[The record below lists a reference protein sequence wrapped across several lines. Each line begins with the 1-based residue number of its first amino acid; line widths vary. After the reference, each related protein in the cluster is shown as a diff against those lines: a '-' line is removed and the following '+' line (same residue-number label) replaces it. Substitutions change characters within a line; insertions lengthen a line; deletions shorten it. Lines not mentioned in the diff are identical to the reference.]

1 MIRLRLGAHASR
13 CCVGLLLAT
22 PSLPAQTT
30 IAQGSAVSFGSSAHA
45 NLVQDGAGRLYAL
58 LLEDQPNT
66 DRALALQVSFDG
78 GVTWNRLPT
87 ILNDATSGLVGP
99 NLTNNAACAI
109 DDQGTLH
116 VTWAAHYYPSYY
128 AQYYRS
134 CDPLSGVCSPIV
146 DVTLLQGASNT
157 ARNAA
162 MAIAVDAANTVWLVA
177 QSTSSWVE
185 HLLRSTQPYA
195 AGGTFASV
203 GAISPTASSQTSR
216 IAIDAQGLVHCA
228 YYRNVSPGIYE
239 HRAYDPQSGWGVST
253 TLGNATAPQ
262 DYYGLLASDALGNVH
277 ALVAKDCASPATW
290 DFVYRRWDIGNGWSA
305 ETPLFQ
311 ATSAQYTGIASYRI
325 AALACNETTGRV
337 SVLYR
342 DLSTDGRLRV
352 ATKPLAA
359 SAFQLAADLRPGD
372 LALHAYHEPVLRGT
386 LFPAFN
392 RSSSALDLAW
402 REGVA
407 SSRLLFQRLP
417 ECDGVLARL
426 GAPCTDGGG
435 ASLALS
441 FEGAPCLGGALAVG
455 VRTSQVPSLLI
466 IGLSSTN
473 WNGIPL
479 PFDLAIV
486 GGPLGCTLLTSQEV
500 LLGPIGAGGISTFP
514 VPTTPLLVGR
524 TAYFQALVVDPR
536 LGVALPIATSDAL
549 AATFQR

>member
-1 MIRLRLGAHASR
+1 MSRLRFVVRSACAATA
-13 CCVGLLLAT
+13 LLLAA
-22 PSLPAQTT
+22 PSLLAQTT
-30 IAQGSAVSFGSSAHA
+30 IAQGTALTFGSSAHA

-58 LLEDQPNT
+58 LLEDQPNG

-78 GVTWNRLPT
+78 GVSWNRLPT
-87 ILNDATSGLVGP
+87 ILNDATSGLQGP

-109 DDQGTLH
+109 DDQGALH

-134 CDPLSGVCSPIV
+134 CDPLSGACSPIV
-146 DVTLLQGASNT
+146 DVTLLQGAANT
-157 ARNAA
+157 ARTAA
-162 MAIAVDAANTVWLVA
+162 MAIAVDAANTIWLVA

-203 GAISPTASSQTSR
+203 GSISPSASSQTSR

-239 HRAYDPQSGWGVST
+239 HRAYDPQSGWGVPT
-253 TLGNATAPQ
+253 TLGNTTSPQ
-262 DYYGLLASDALGNVH
+262 DYYGLLSSDALGNVH
-277 ALVAKDCASPATW
+277 AVLVKDAASPATW
-290 DFVYRRWDIGNGWSA
+290 DFVYRRWDVGNGWSA

-311 ATSAQYTGIASYRI
+311 ADPSRYTGIANFRI
-325 AALACNETTGRV
+325 FALACNETTGRV

-342 DLSTDGRLRV
+342 DLASDARLKV
-352 ATKPLAA
+352 VSKALGAL
-359 SAFQLAADLRPGD
+359 AFQHAADLRPGD
-372 LALHAYHEPVLRGT
+372 LALNAYSEPVLRGT

-392 RSSSALDLAW
+392 RAGATLDCAW
-402 REGVA
+402 REGGA

-417 ECDGVLARL
+417 ECNGSLARFGPACVD
-426 GAPCTDGGG
+426 GAG

-455 VRTSQVPSLLI
+455 LRTSQLPSLLI
-466 IGLSSTN
+466 VGLSSTN

-479 PFDLAIV
+479 PFDLALL
-486 GGPLGCTLLTSQEV
+486 GGPQGCALLTSQETI
-500 LLGPIGAGGISTFP
+500 LGPVAAGTLSSFP
-514 VPTTPLLVGR
+514 VPTTPLLVGQ
-524 TAYFQALVVDPR
+524 TGYFQALVVDPR
-536 LGVALPIATSDAL
+536 LGVALPIATSDGL